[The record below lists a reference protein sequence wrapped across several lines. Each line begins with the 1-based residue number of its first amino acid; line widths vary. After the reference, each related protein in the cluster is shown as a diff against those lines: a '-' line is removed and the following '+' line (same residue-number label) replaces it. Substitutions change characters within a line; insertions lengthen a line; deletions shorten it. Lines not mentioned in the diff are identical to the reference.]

1 MNTTTFS
8 TTSAPRGHA
17 QPAATTAI
25 DASGRPVY
33 GPLARALHWLMALS
47 FVALFVSGAIMTR
60 FGKDDSLRAAFYN
73 FHKSVGVTILVL
85 LALRLAVRL
94 WRGTPAD
101 SPRLP
106 AWERHAAHA
115 AHWTLYVLMAITPI
129 AGWAISDLYG
139 YGVAWFGWPL
149 PKVFPTEQSLGPL
162 SSSVHIW
169 LAYSFLGLIAV
180 HLLAVAKHRYVDRD
194 CVMHRMA

>member
-1 MNTTTFS
+1 MNTTTLS
-8 TTSAPRGHA
+8 SPLPREQAPAHA
-17 QPAATTAI
+17 TATDT
-25 DASGRPVY
+25 RPVY

-47 FVALFVSGAIMTR
+47 FVALFVSGALMTR
-60 FGKDDSLRAAFYN
+60 FGKDDSLRADFYS
-73 FHKSVGVTILVL
+73 FHKSVGVTVLVL
-85 LALRLAVRL
+85 LALRLGVRL

-162 SSSVHIW
+162 SSTVHIW
-169 LAYSFLGLIAV
+169 LAYSLLGLISV

>member
-1 MNTTTFS
+1 MNTTTLS
-8 TTSAPRGHA
+8 SPLPREHARAPA
-17 QPAATTAI
+17 VDTA
-25 DASGRPVY
+25 GRPVY
-33 GPLARALHWLMALS
+33 GTLARTLHWLMALS
-47 FVALFVSGAIMTR
+47 FVALFVSGALMTR
-60 FGKDDSLRAAFYN
+60 FDKADSLRGDFYN
-73 FHKSVGVTILVL
+73 VHKSVGVTILVL
-85 LALRLAVRL
+85 LVLRLSVRL

-106 AWERHAAHA
+106 SWERHAAHA
-115 AHWTLYVLMAITPI
+115 AHWTLYALMALTPI

-149 PKVFPTEQSLGPL
+149 PKVFPTEKALGPL